1 MTDPPTPAFS
11 VVIPAHNEE
20 AVIMRALKAF
30 VPDLRDGEAHVVV
43 VPNGC
48 TDRTAELSRSFAA
61 VDTLDVAVASKSAAL
76 NAGDRHAR
84 GFPRIYV
91 DADVVL
97 NAETLRALATALGG
111 SEPRVAA
118 PTVRFNID
126 GRPWTVRAFHRVYEK
141 LPYIDDALIGH
152 GVYALSAAGR
162 TRFDEFPTVTA
173 DDLFVQRLF
182 TKAERIILDAHFVD
196 VQTPKTLRSLL
207 AIRTRT
213 AYGNRQLAVL
223 SEATHGAS
231 TRTTISA
238 LARLIRSEPQILPA
252 AGVYV
257 GVTIVARI
265 KAKRK
270 AAGVWQRDN
279 STR

>member
-1 MTDPPTPAFS
+1 MPAFS

-20 AVIMRALKAF
+20 AVIMRALDAF
-30 VPDLRDGEAHVVV
+30 VNDLRDGEAHVVV

-48 TDRTAELSRSFAA
+48 TDRTAELSQSVAG
-61 VDTLDVAVASKSAAL
+61 VETLDIAVASKSAAL

-84 GFPRIYV
+84 GLPRIYV
-91 DADVVL
+91 DADVVI
-97 NAETLRALATALGG
+97 NADTLRALATALAGPA
-111 SEPRVAA
+111 PRVAS
-118 PTVRFNID
+118 PTVRFNVD
-126 GRPWTVRAFHRVYEK
+126 GRPWTVRSFHRVYEK

-162 TRFDEFPTVTA
+162 ARFDEFPVVTA

-182 TKAERIILDAHFVD
+182 TKAERIILDTHFVD
-196 VQTPKTLRSLL
+196 VQTPKTLRSLI

-223 SEATHGAS
+223 SEATHAAS

-252 AGVYV
+252 AAVYV
-257 GVTIVARI
+257 GVTLVARM

-270 AAGVWQRDN
+270 AASVWQRDN